1 MNAIQSIT
9 QPVSFFALQAD
20 KLKNYSLSSHI
31 CLHLSGRAKVR
42 FGASNTTKL
51 AGNLPDNEVFLRP
64 ELASAGLSRLHDFG
78 RDGLVRKA
86 GRMTNFML
94 LTSRPP
100 VARSKATSGFQSQLG
115 ARTMTKV
122 NTPTTP
128 ANGNTSTLAR
138 QQAIENALSMALFHI
153 RHGDTQ
159 QGIRAATAKAIR
171 AASLL
176 KQACTEIQISGRA

>member
-1 MNAIQSIT
+1 MNAIQSTT

-20 KLKNYSLSSHI
+20 KSKNYSLSSRI

-42 FGASNTTKL
+42 FGASNTTDI
-51 AGNLPDNEVFLRP
+51 AGNLPDSEVFSRP
-64 ELASAGLSRLHDFG
+64 RFYDFG

-86 GRMTNFML
+86 GRMAISML

-100 VARSKATSGFQSQLG
+100 VARSKAASGFQSRIG
-115 ARTMTKV
+115 AEETMTKV

-153 RHGDTQ
+153 PPCQTSCRFPMIADDPH
-159 QGIRAATAKAIR
+159 
-171 AASLL
+171 
-176 KQACTEIQISGRA
+176 